1 MIAVEDHPEIF
12 IHEQRQRP
20 DCCIC
25 YECQRSFRAKCE
37 DQLCLE
43 LCDHCFE
50 NLRYLGEPILSVHVK
65 ARPLPVAP

>member
-1 MIAVEDHPEIF
+1 MIAVADHSEIF
-12 IHEQRQRP
+12 IHKPSRRP
-20 DCCIC
+20 DYSTC

-50 NLRYLGEPILSVHVK
+50 NLRYLGEPILSVHVE
-65 ARPLPVAP
+65 ARPLPVAL